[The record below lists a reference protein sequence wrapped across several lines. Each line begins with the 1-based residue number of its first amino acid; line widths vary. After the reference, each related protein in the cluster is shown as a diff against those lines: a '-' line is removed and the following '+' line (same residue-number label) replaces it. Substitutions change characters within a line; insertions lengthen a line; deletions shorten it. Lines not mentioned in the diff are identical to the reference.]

1 MHFKNIKAIIRKQLK
16 TNYRD
21 WKRLK
26 KREKREIAQKVL
38 DEVLAEYD
46 FKKEVETDKL
56 ESGVSTS
63 LRSIVESKMGAV
75 AHGPVSHPRSSNRA
89 CGSPAHGFPTDFA
102 SRHTLGGCF
111 HRSWQ
116 KNTKLTKYLF

>member
-63 LRSIVESKMGAV
+63 LRSIQYIVFEAPALQPCPSTSVKDIYSLCSIAF
-75 AHGPVSHPRSSNRA
+75 RS
-89 CGSPAHGFPTDFA
+89 P
-102 SRHTLGGCF
+102 
-111 HRSWQ
+111 SWSV
-116 KNTKLTKYLF
+116 L